1 LSLAL
6 AARSKLRFAGRS
18 FLAFVLEPVPPLAG
32 WLEDLDAIA
41 RQSSGFF
48 TNRPVILDLKSLSP
62 NKAELAELLDALAAR
77 AIRVIAV
84 EGVDPALAP
93 PALAPLAGGVGSAKI
108 IDFPGGDARRR
119 AEAPDSRRPANS
131 LLLDKPVRSGQSI
144 FFPQGDVTVVGAV
157 SSGAE
162 VIAGGSIHIEG
173 ALRGRAFAGAAG
185 NTQARIFCRKFEAE
199 LVAIDGNYLTAEQCE
214 PGLVGRPVQIQ
225 LNDDAVSMGLL
236 D

>member
-18 FLAFVLEPVPPLAG
+18 FLAFVLEPSPSLAA
-32 WLEDLDAIA
+32 WLADLDAIA

-48 TNRPVILDLKSLSP
+48 VNRPVVLDLKNISP
-62 NKAELAELLDALAAR
+62 DKAEVTELLDALAAR

-84 EGVDPALAP
+84 EGIDPALAP

-108 IDFPGGDARRR
+108 IDFPGGDTRRR
-119 AEAPDSRRPANS
+119 PEAADSRRPINS
-131 LLLDKPVRSGQSI
+131 LLLDRPVRSGQSV
-144 FFPQGDVTVVGAV
+144 FFPHGDLTVIGAV
-157 SSGAE
+157 ASGAE

-185 NTQARIFCRKFEAE
+185 NTEARIFCRKFEAE
-199 LVAIDGNYLTAEQCE
+199 LVAIDGNYLTAEQCAAE
-214 PGLVGRPVQIQ
+214 LIGRPVQIQ
-225 LNDDAVSMGLL
+225 LNDGAVMMGLL

>member
-18 FLAFVLEPVPPLAG
+18 FLAFVLEPSSPLAG
-32 WLEDLDAIA
+32 WLADLDALA

-48 TNRPVILDLKSLSP
+48 ANRPVILDLKSVSP
-62 NKAELAELLDALAAR
+62 DRAEVAELLDALAVR

-84 EGVDPALAP
+84 EGIDPALVP

-108 IDFPGGDARRR
+108 LDFPGGDARRR
-119 AEAPDSRRPANS
+119 PEAADSRRSANS

-144 FFPQGDVTVVGAV
+144 FFPHGDVTVVGAI

-162 VIAGGSIHIEG
+162 VIAGGSIHVEG
-173 ALRGRAFAGAAG
+173 ALRGRALAGAAG
-185 NTQARIFCRKFEAE
+185 NAQARIFCRKFQAE
-199 LVAIDGNYLTAEQCE
+199 LVAIDGHYLTAEQCE
-214 PGLVGRPVQIQ
+214 PRFIGRPVQIQ
-225 LNDDAVSMGLL
+225 LDDGAVSMGLL